1 MTSLCIWS
9 YKNQP
14 NQTMENPS
22 LNYLQNLANG
32 NDQFKSKIIQLLI
45 DELPEEFE
53 RYNQAMDSKNY
64 FWASEIVHKIK
75 HKIAFFQMEK
85 SYRITEDH
93 ENSLREGKLKYQVE
107 FIEIITKI
115 LNFLP
120 NCKN

>member
-1 MTSLCIWS
+1 
-9 YKNQP
+9 
-14 NQTMENPS
+14 MENPS

-45 DELPEEFE
+45 DELPQEFE

>member
-1 MTSLCIWS
+1 
-9 YKNQP
+9 
-14 NQTMENPS
+14 MENPS
-22 LNYLQNLANG
+22 LNYLQNLAKG

-45 DELPEEFE
+45 NELPEE
-53 RYNQAMDSKNY
+53 YQLYSHALDSKNY

-75 HKIAFFQMEK
+75 HKIAFFQMEE
-85 SYRITEDH
+85 SYSLTEKH
-93 ENSLREGKLKYQVE
+93 EQALREGKLNYQVE